1 MHIMTVSL
9 ISANPHSSMEIT
21 RCLFTITQVT
31 NLSFKRSLHCYIP
44 VILKAHV
51 SKLAVEKKSDT
62 NDKYMIKTVYKK
74 IKIRIIPGAS

>member
-9 ISANPHSSMEIT
+9 ISANRHSSMEIT
-21 RCLFTITQVT
+21 RCVFTITQVT

-44 VILKAHV
+44 VILK
-51 SKLAVEKKSDT
+51 KSDT
-62 NDKYMIKTVYKK
+62 NDKFMIKTVYKK